1 MCLTAY
7 ALPNEWDS
15 MKNESNKTVKV
26 DKNSEEYKTVLEKF
40 TKKGVTISE
49 IVQVSI
55 VWIKL
60 IIRYIDKL
68 KCKCNFFNTYLSSL
82 FFFKL

>member
-55 VWIKL
+55 V
-60 IIRYIDKL
+60 
-68 KCKCNFFNTYLSSL
+68 
-82 FFFKL
+82 